1 MPDLNENYKK
11 QLINRY
17 VKGEATENELLAFFG
32 LLNTTELDSLI
43 EEHMDAEIRSM
54 LGKEQTAKEPKKS
67 LWKYTAAATV
77 LLCLGWVSYYVL
89 HKAPVKQYVAQH
101 QIQDIGPGSNK
112 AVLTLADGK
121 KITLTG
127 AKNGKLADQ
136 GSITINKTNDGQLV
150 YHPGSTSDAQTITYN
165 VIETPRGGQ
174 YHLTLADGTQVWLN
188 AASSLKYPASFS
200 GHERKVELTGEA
212 YFEVAHNKEKPFRVI
227 SNRQEVEV
235 LGTHFNIN
243 AYSDEKV
250 VKTTLVEGSVKI
262 SSGAINKTLKPDE
275 QAQLENGN
283 ILIANVDVNEVVAWK
298 NGLFHFDHATLQSAM
313 RQIARWYD
321 VDVVYE
327 GAIPKTVINGEAYRN
342 MKASQVFE
350 VLGYLNVKFRIEGK
364 KIIVS
369 NK

>member
-1 MPDLNENYKK
+1 MPDLNEYYKK
-11 QLINRY
+11 QLIDRY
-17 VKGEATENELLAFFG
+17 VKGEATENELMAFFG
-32 LLNTTELDSLI
+32 LLNTAELDSFI

-54 LGKEQTAKEPKKS
+54 REKEQTVKPRKS
-67 LWKYTAAATV
+67 VWKYMAAATV
-77 LLCLGWVSYYVL
+77 LLCLGSVSYYVF
-89 HKAPVKQYVAQH
+89 HKAPVKHYVAQN
-101 QIQDIGPGSNK
+101 QIQDIGPGSDK

-136 GSITINKTNDGQLV
+136 GSVTIDKTKDGQLV
-150 YHPGSTSDAQTITYN
+150 YRPGSTSNAQAITYN
-165 VIETPRGGQ
+165 IVETPRGGQ

-188 AASSLKYPASFS
+188 AASSLKYPAAFS

-227 SNRQEVEV
+227 SNGQEVEV

-243 AYSDEKV
+243 AYSDENA

-262 SSGAINKTLKPDE
+262 SSGDINKMLKPDE

-283 ILIANVDVNEVVAWK
+283 ILITNVDVNAVVAWK
-298 NGLFHFDHATLQSAM
+298 NGLFYFDHATLQSAM

-350 VLGYLNVKFRIEGK
+350 LLSYLNVKFRIEGK
-364 KIIVS
+364 KIIVT